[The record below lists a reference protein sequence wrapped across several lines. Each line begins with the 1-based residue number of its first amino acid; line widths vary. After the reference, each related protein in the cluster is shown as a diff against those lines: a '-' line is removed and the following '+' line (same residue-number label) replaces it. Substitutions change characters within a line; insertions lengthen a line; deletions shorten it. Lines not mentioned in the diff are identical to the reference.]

1 MNRICVALSAL
12 LLTTAAYAAPV
23 VDANQLKAWIDANDF
38 EAVPPVIP
46 PIEPPTG
53 DVQPPPQA
61 LGYKLTFSD
70 EFNVYP
76 SISHSITYDGSKWYT
91 ETEPCCMPSGSPTTV
106 SIRTL
111 SPRPQLSKPIRSPL
125 SPRAM
130 VEKLSACV

>member
-53 DVQPPPQA
+53 DVQLPPQA
-61 LGYKLTFSD
+61 SGYKLTFND
-70 EFNVYP
+70 EFSVYP
-76 SISHSITYDGSKWYT
+76 SISHLITMT
-91 ETEPCCMPSGSPTTV
+91 ALSGIPRPNLAACHPARPAIV
-106 SIRTL
+106 STRTS
-111 SPRPQLSKPIRSPL
+111 SPRPPSSRPIHSP
-125 SPRAM
+125 SPISDGGKA
-130 VEKLSACV
+130 LLCD